1 LEKALVEVDLVDV
14 APSPVFPGFDGS
26 HDRVP
31 VCVEVRGG
39 VAVFGGIAT
48 TDLPTFQTHAE
59 MNPGV
64 SDLETFLATL
74 GVRLHFLQMIFYVRA
89 LDCAHGSLF
98 LVSLRQKGR
107 VAHSS
112 LVLA

>member
-1 LEKALVEVDLVDV
+1 M
-14 APSPVFPGFDGS
+14 
-26 HDRVP
+26 P

-39 VAVFGGIAT
+39 MAVLGRIAT
-48 TDLPTFQTHAE
+48 TDLSTFQAHTQ

-64 SDLETFLATL
+64 SDLETLLATL
-74 GVRLHFLQMIFYVRA
+74 GVRLHLFQMIFYVRA
-89 LDCAHGSLF
+89 LDCAHGNLF

-112 LVLA
+112 VVLA